1 MEFTNIQVGNWWP
14 LLFGALAI
22 AVLSV
27 IWFRRKGELFPDINL
42 LTDTAPASG
51 ILDKLPLILGVII
64 VFMLMISMM
73 DITTTRSSMVE
84 KTARDFLVI
93 VDTSRSMRENT
104 SLLRENSPTTFPRKA
119 GLYSGQVDDP
129 STIPELARYELAR
142 ESLLR
147 FMNALNPNEDRIQLT
162 YFNSQVYL
170 MSGFTTNFR
179 FLNQQLEAM
188 DPYVTYGTNIRWALE
203 QALNMIERYPSRNKQ
218 AVILLTDA
226 EAKNTDDL
234 QEQMYRLGQLD
245 LSFYLLW
252 ITSDSTGEVS
262 QQALDFLRST
272 RSIGT
277 AYTIEDLDQG
287 NLDQALEEIGKL
299 ESYAYE
305 ESRHE
310 QVDLSESVFA
320 LARWLMLVWI
330 LLVAT
335 IYHPTLVTAAFSTR
349 S

>member
-1 MEFTNIQVGNWWP
+1 MGFTNIQVGNWWP
-14 LLFGALAI
+14 LLFGLLAVAGLAL
-22 AVLSV
+22 
-27 IWFRRKGELFPDINL
+27 IWFRKKGELFPDIDL
-42 LTDTAPASG
+42 ITDTAPLSG
-51 ILDKLPLILGVII
+51 VLDRLPLILGVII
-64 VFMLMISMM
+64 VFMLMISIM
-73 DITTTRSSMVE
+73 DITTTRSSVVE
-84 KTARDFLVI
+84 KTARDFLVV

-104 SLLRENSPTTFPRKA
+104 PLLRENFPTTFPRKA

-147 FMNALNPNEDRIQLT
+147 FMSSLNPNEDRIQLT

-170 MSGFTTNFR
+170 MSGFTTNFD
-179 FLNQQLEAM
+179 FLRQQLEAM

-203 QALNMIERYPSRNKQ
+203 QALNMVERYPSRNKQ

-277 AYTIEDLDQG
+277 AYTIENLDQG
-287 NLDQALEEIGKL
+287 NLDQAMEEIGKL

-310 QVDLSESVFA
+310 QVDLSESVFT

-335 IYHPTLVTAAFSTR
+335 IYHPILVTAAFSSR

>member
-1 MEFTNIQVGNWWP
+1 MDWSNFQVGKWWP
-14 LLFGALAI
+14 LLLGI
-22 AVLSV
+22 AGMLVLFMVWYRS
-27 IWFRRKGELFPDINL
+27 KGELFPDIRL
-42 LTDTAPASG
+42 LSDTAPAVG
-51 ILDKLPLILGVII
+51 TLDRLPLILGGVIVI
-64 VFMLMISMM
+64 LLMISMM
-73 DITTTRSSMVE
+73 DITTTRSTVVN
-84 KTARDFLVI
+84 KTARDFMVV

-104 SLLRENSPTTFPRKA
+104 SILRENVPTTFPRGA

-142 ESLLR
+142 ESLLH
-147 FMNALNPNEDRIQLT
+147 FMGSLNQNEDRIQLT

-170 MSGFTTNFR
+170 MSGFTTNFN
-179 FLNQQLEAM
+179 FLKQQLEAM

-203 QALNMIERYPSRNKQ
+203 QGLNMIDRYPSRNRQ

-234 QEQMYRLGQLD
+234 KEQLYRLGQLD

-262 QQALDFLRST
+262 QQALEFLRST
-272 RSIGT
+272 RAIGT
-277 AYTIEDLDQG
+277 AFTIEDMDEG
-287 NLDQALEEIGKL
+287 NLDKALDAIGKL

-305 ESRHE
+305 EFQHE
-310 QVDLSESVFA
+310 QIDLSEYVFV
-320 LARWLMLVWI
+320 LARWLMLLWI
-330 LLVAT
+330 LLLAT
-335 IYHPTLVTAAFSTR
+335 IYHPARLVTFSGR

>member
-1 MEFTNIQVGNWWP
+1 MDWSNIQIGNWWP
-14 LLFGALAI
+14 FILGVGVTIVLF
-22 AVLSV
+22 VL
-27 IWFRRKGELFPDINL
+27 WYQRKGQLFPDIKL
-42 LTDTAPASG
+42 LADTAPARG
-51 ILDKLPLILGVII
+51 ILDSIPLVVGVII
-64 VFMLMISMM
+64 VILLMISLM
-73 DITTTRSSMVE
+73 DITTTRSRVVE

-104 SLLRENSPTTFPRKA
+104 TLLREGFPTTFPRGA

-129 STIPELARYELAR
+129 STIPELARYELSR

-147 FMNALNPNEDRIQLT
+147 FMDSLNPNEDRIQLT

-170 MSGFTTNFR
+170 MSGFTTNFK
-179 FLNQQLEAM
+179 FLKQQLQAM

-203 QALNMIERYPSRNKQ
+203 QGLDMLERYPARNKQ

-234 QEQMYRLGQLD
+234 QEQLYRLGQHD

-262 QQALDFLRST
+262 EQALEFLRST

-277 AYTIEDLDQG
+277 AFTIEDMDEGTLDS
-287 NLDQALEEIGKL
+287 ALEDIGKL

-305 ESRHE
+305 EFRHE
-310 QVDLSESVFA
+310 QIDLSEFVFT
-320 LARWLMLVWI
+320 LARWLMLLWI
-330 LLVAT
+330 LLIAT
-335 IYHPTLVTAAFSTR
+335 IYHPARIVALSGR

>member
-1 MEFTNIQVGNWWP
+1 MELSNIQVGNWWP
-14 LLFGALAI
+14 LLFGVAGMLVLI
-22 AVLSV
+22 AF
-27 IWFRRKGELFPDINL
+27 WYRRKGSLFPDIKL
-42 LTDTAPASG
+42 LSDTAPLRG
-51 ILDKLPLILGVII
+51 ILDRLPLLVGVLI
-64 VFMLMISMM
+64 VIMLMISMM
-73 DITTTRSSMVE
+73 DITTTRSSVVE
-84 KTARDFLVI
+84 KTARDFLVV

-104 SLLRENSPTTFPRKA
+104 TLLRENFPTTFPRLA

-129 STIPELARYELAR
+129 TTIPELARYELAR

-147 FMNALNPNEDRIQLT
+147 FISSLNPDEDRIQLT

-179 FLNQQLEAM
+179 FLRQQLQAM

-234 QEQMYRLGQLD
+234 QEQLYRLSQLD

-252 ITSDSTGEVS
+252 ITTDSTGEVS

-272 RSIGT
+272 RNIGT
-277 AYTIEDLDQG
+277 AFTVETMDEGTLDK
-287 NLDQALEEIGKL
+287 ALEEIGNL

-305 ESRHE
+305 EFRHE
-310 QVDLSESVFA
+310 QVDLSEFVFT
-320 LARWLMLVWI
+320 LARWLMLLWI
-330 LLVAT
+330 LLIAT
-335 IYHPTLVTAAFSTR
+335 IYHPTSLVAISGR

>member
-1 MEFTNIQVGNWWP
+1 MDWSNIQVGEWWP
-14 LLFGALAI
+14 LLLGLAALLALA
-22 AVLSV
+22 VV
-27 IWFRRKGELFPDINL
+27 WFRRKGALFPDIGL
-42 LTDTAPASG
+42 LADTAPAG
-51 ILDKLPLILGVII
+51 GMIDRLPLILGIAI
-64 VFMLMISMM
+64 VVLLILSMM
-73 DITTTRSSMVE
+73 DITTTRSTMVN

-104 SLLRENSPTTFPRKA
+104 KIMRENYPTTFPRRA

-129 STIPELARYELAR
+129 TTIPELARYELAR
-142 ESLLR
+142 ESLLH
-147 FMNALNPNEDRIQLT
+147 FMNSLNPNEDRVQLI

-170 MSGFTTNFR
+170 MSGFTTNFS
-179 FLNQQLEAM
+179 FLRQQLADM

-203 QALNMIERYPSRNKQ
+203 QGLDMIERYPSRNKQ
-218 AVILLTDA
+218 AVILMTDA

-234 QEQMYRLGQLD
+234 QEQLYRLGQQD

-262 QQALDFLRST
+262 QQALEFLRNT

-277 AYTIEDLDQG
+277 AFTIEDMDEG
-287 NLDQALEEIGKL
+287 NLNQALDEIGKL
-299 ESYAYE
+299 ESYAYDE
-305 ESRHE
+305 FRHE
-310 QVDLSESVFA
+310 QIDLSERLFSVA
-320 LARWLMLVWI
+320 LWLMLLWI

-335 IYHPTLVTAAFSTR
+335 IYHPASAVVFSGR

>member
-1 MEFTNIQVGNWWP
+1 MDWSSISVGNWWP
-14 LLFGALAI
+14 FVLGLIGLF
-22 AVLSV
+22 VLIL
-27 IWFRRKGELFPDINL
+27 IWNRRKGNLFPDIKL
-42 LTDTAPASG
+42 LHDTAPANG
-51 ILDKLPLILGVII
+51 VMDKLPIFMGVVIVIL
-64 VFMLMISMM
+64 FMISMM
-73 DITTTRSSMVE
+73 DITTTRSSVVN

-104 SLLRENSPTTFPRKA
+104 KILRDNYPTTFPRLA

-129 STIPELARYELAR
+129 TTIPELARYELSR

-147 FMNALNPNEDRIQLT
+147 FMGSLNPNEDRIQLT

-179 FLNQQLEAM
+179 FLRQQLEAM

-203 QALNMIERYPSRNKQ
+203 QGLNMLERYPSRNKQ

-234 QEQMYRLGQLD
+234 QEQLYRLGQLD

-262 QQALDFLRST
+262 QQALEFLRNT
-272 RSIGT
+272 RNIGT
-277 AYTIEDLDQG
+277 AFTIEDMDEA
-287 NLDQALEEIGKL
+287 NLENALEEIGKL

-305 ESRHE
+305 EFRHE
-310 QVDLSESVFA
+310 QVDLSEFVFNIT
-320 LARWLMLVWI
+320 LWLLLLWILMLGTV
-330 LLVAT
+330 
-335 IYHPTLVTAAFSTR
+335 YHPVRQNAFNER

>member
-1 MEFTNIQVGNWWP
+1 MDWSNMQVGNWWP
-14 LLFGALAI
+14 FLLGVAAILVLVAL
-22 AVLSV
+22 
-27 IWFRRKGELFPDINL
+27 WYRRKGALFPDIKL
-42 LTDTAPASG
+42 LSDTAPARG
-51 ILDKLPLILGVII
+51 ILDSLPLIIGVLI
-64 VFMLMISMM
+64 VILLMISVM
-73 DITTTRSSMVE
+73 DITTTRSRVID

-104 SLLRENSPTTFPRKA
+104 SILRENFPTTFPRGA

-129 STIPELARYELAR
+129 STIPELARYELSR

-147 FMNALNPNEDRIQLT
+147 FMGSLNPNEDRIQLT

-170 MSGFTTNFR
+170 MSGFTTNFK
-179 FLNQQLEAM
+179 FLRQQLEAM

-203 QALNMIERYPSRNKQ
+203 QGLNMLERYPSRNKQ

-234 QEQMYRLGQLD
+234 QEQLYRLGQLD

-262 QQALDFLRST
+262 QQALEFLRST
-272 RSIGT
+272 RNIGT
-277 AYTIEDLDQG
+277 AFTIEDMDEA
-287 NLDQALEEIGKL
+287 NLDKAFEEIGKL

-305 ESRHE
+305 EFRHE
-310 QVDLSESVFA
+310 QIDLSEFVFTI
-320 LARWLMLVWI
+320 ARWLMLLWI
-330 LLVAT
+330 LLIAT
-335 IYHPTLVTAAFSTR
+335 IYHPARVVEYGRR

>member
-1 MEFTNIQVGNWWP
+1 MDWSNIQIGNWWP
-14 LLFGALAI
+14 FLLGVTAI
-22 AVLSV
+22 LVIVAV
-27 IWFRRKGELFPDINL
+27 WYRRKGALFPDIKL
-42 LTDTAPASG
+42 LSDTAPARG
-51 ILDKLPLILGVII
+51 ILDSLPLIVGVLI
-64 VFMLMISMM
+64 VILLMIAMM
-73 DITTTRSSMVE
+73 DITTTRSSVVE

-104 SLLRENSPTTFPRKA
+104 SILRENYPTTFPRGA

-129 STIPELARYELAR
+129 STIPELARYELSR

-147 FMNALNPNEDRIQLT
+147 FMESLNSNEDRIQLT

-170 MSGFTTNFR
+170 LSGFTTNFN
-179 FLNQQLEAM
+179 FLRQQLAAM

-203 QALNMIERYPSRNKQ
+203 QGLDMLERYPSRNRQ

-234 QEQMYRLGQLD
+234 QEQLYRLGQLD

-277 AYTIEDLDQG
+277 AFTIEDMDEA
-287 NLDQALEEIGKL
+287 NLDKALAEIGKL

-305 ESRHE
+305 EFRHE
-310 QVDLSESVFA
+310 QIDLSEFVFT
-320 LARWLMLVWI
+320 LARWLMLLWI
-330 LLVAT
+330 LLIAT
-335 IYHPTLVTAAFSTR
+335 IYHPARFVALSGR
-349 S
+349 N

>member
-1 MEFTNIQVGNWWP
+1 MDWVDFQVGKWWP
-14 LLFGALAI
+14 LLLGAI
-22 AVLSV
+22 ALLILII
-27 IWFRRKGELFPDINL
+27 IWYRRKGTLFPDIKL
-42 LTDTAPASG
+42 LSDTAPAIG
-51 ILDKLPLILGVII
+51 ILDRLPLVVGVVI
-64 VFMLMISMM
+64 VIMLMISMM
-73 DITTTRSSMVE
+73 DITTTRSTVVN

-104 SLLRENSPTTFPRKA
+104 ILLRDDFPTTFPRRT

-129 STIPELARYELAR
+129 STIPELARYELSR
-142 ESLLR
+142 ESLLH
-147 FMNALNPNEDRIQLT
+147 FMEVLNPNEDRIQLT

-170 MSGFTTNFR
+170 MSGFTTNFN
-179 FLNQQLEAM
+179 FLRQQLEAM

-203 QALNMIERYPSRNKQ
+203 QGLDMVERYPSRNKQ

-234 QEQMYRLGQLD
+234 REQLYRLGQLD

-252 ITSDSTGEVS
+252 ITSDSGGEVS

-277 AYTIEDLDQG
+277 AFTIEDLDEG
-287 NLDQALEEIGKL
+287 NLDKAFDEIGKL

-305 ESRHE
+305 EFQHE
-310 QVDLSESVFA
+310 QIDLSEFVFT
-320 LARWLMLVWI
+320 LARWLMLFWI
-330 LLVAT
+330 LLLAT
-335 IYHPTLVTAAFSTR
+335 IFHPGRFVAFSGR
-349 S
+349 N